1 MTKYLIILSFVGQL
15 SYGQTYSKCGII
27 PENENS
33 VLRNITNW
41 GYGYSD
47 LLNDLNNWDNVS
59 FVSVDSIGASVQNR
73 ALWELTISNH
83 LESTTLPRIYIH
95 ARTHP
100 GEEESFWVTNE
111 IINIL
116 LSDDPYAN
124 FIRNNTIF
132 HIIPMYNPDG
142 VELGYARENAHGI
155 DIESGWDDNPLEP
168 EVAVLKNRFI
178 ELMDTSNPI
187 EVALNMHSAY
197 ACYRY
202 FVYHDSYGT
211 SPLYAQLEQ
220 NYITGI
226 QDYFLNG
233 IEPWT
238 HYVSWTNGTPDQYPE
253 SWWWMTQGENVMAL
267 TYEDMNACDNT
278 GLYDSTA
285 NAIVRGTM
293 GYLGLEYSGTNS
305 DYIVSPTSFELKQ
318 NYPNPFNSITTIRF
332 TIIRNNQIPVSILIY
347 NSSGMHVDT
356 IIKQPLTPGDYE
368 LSWDASSQVSGVY
381 FIQLRIGD
389 NAQTSKMV
397 YLK

>member
-1 MTKYLIILSFVGQL
+1 
-15 SYGQTYSKCGII
+15 
-27 PENENS
+27 
-33 VLRNITNW
+33 
-41 GYGYSD
+41 
-47 LLNDLNNWDNVS
+47 
-59 FVSVDSIGASVQNR
+59 
-73 ALWELTISNH
+73 
-83 LESTTLPRIYIH
+83 
-95 ARTHP
+95 
-100 GEEESFWVTNE
+100 
-111 IINIL
+111 
-116 LSDDPYAN
+116 
-124 FIRNNTIF
+124 
-132 HIIPMYNPDG
+132 
-142 VELGYARENAHGI
+142 
-155 DIESGWDDNPLEP
+155 
-168 EVAVLKNRFI
+168 
-178 ELMDTSNPI
+178 
-187 EVALNMHSAY
+187 
-197 ACYRY
+197 
-202 FVYHDSYGT
+202 
-211 SPLYAQLEQ
+211 
-220 NYITGI
+220 
-226 QDYFLNG
+226 
-233 IEPWT
+233 
-238 HYVSWTNGTPDQYPE
+238 
-253 SWWWMTQGENVMAL
+253 MTQGENVMAL